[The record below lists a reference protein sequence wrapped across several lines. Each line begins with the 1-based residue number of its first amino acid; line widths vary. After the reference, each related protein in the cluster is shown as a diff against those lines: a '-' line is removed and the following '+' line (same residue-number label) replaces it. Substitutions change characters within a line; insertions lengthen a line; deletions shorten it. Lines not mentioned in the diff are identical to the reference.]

1 MTLSSPCHSERS
13 EESAAWNTTGNV
25 GRFEEIPRRVAPRDD
40 RGKSRHQK
48 RALEVLIEL
57 WPFGE
62 NKPEAFEL
70 IFATAPDGNAE
81 ME

>member
-1 MTLSSPCHSERS
+1 
-13 EESAAWNTTGNV
+13 
-25 GRFEEIPRRVAPRDD
+25 VAPRDD